1 MFQSLSSYWGFTIP
15 LLCYVAIDKRLGAA
29 TFILTV
35 VIFTLSQISIYSG
48 HLQHLNQRNTT
59 LIVEL
64 LHLIFIVF
72 FTHYSMS
79 RFSKLIKIP
88 IEVIQESLD
97 KEHQLNIIK
106 DTFLSNISHELRTP
120 LNGIYGALQL
130 VRGETDTE
138 KQLLKSA
145 RHSAS
150 ALNRIV
156 SDILD
161 VQKLDEG
168 KMLISPDWF
177 ASKLFFENLNHLYT
191 SQAKLKGIAFNLHI
205 NQRMPPAL
213 LGDELRIGQVL
224 NNILSNAIKFTE
236 RGAITL
242 HADYDNNQLKI
253 VISDSGIGMDKKAMI
268 LLFDRFTQADTSI
281 TKKYAGTGLGMAI
294 SKELVTL
301 MGGTIDVSSTP
312 NQGTTFSVFLPLKGR
327 QQHIVK
333 ESNQSINPLLFKELR
348 ILFVDDAETNIL
360 VGKVYL
366 AKYFTSIETAL
377 SAQEALDKIKQ
388 QDFDLL
394 ITDIGMPIMSGEDLF
409 ATVKSQLPD
418 LPVIALTGNARE
430 ADKEKYLN
438 LGFDGVA
445 TKPLQIEELVSLI
458 QRIFESRLGH
468 NIE

>member
-1 MFQSLSSYWGFTIP
+1 
-15 LLCYVAIDKRLGAA
+15 
-29 TFILTV
+29 
-35 VIFTLSQISIYSG
+35 
-48 HLQHLNQRNTT
+48 
-59 LIVEL
+59 
-64 LHLIFIVF
+64 
-72 FTHYSMS
+72 
-79 RFSKLIKIP
+79 
-88 IEVIQESLD
+88 
-97 KEHQLNIIK
+97 
-106 DTFLSNISHELRTP
+106 
-120 LNGIYGALQL
+120 
-130 VRGETDTE
+130 
-138 KQLLKSA
+138 
-145 RHSAS
+145 
-150 ALNRIV
+150 
-156 SDILD
+156 
-161 VQKLDEG
+161 
-168 KMLISPDWF
+168 
-177 ASKLFFENLNHLYT
+177 
-191 SQAKLKGIAFNLHI
+191 
-205 NQRMPPAL
+205 MPPEL
-213 LGDELRIGQVL
+213 LGDELRIGQVI
-224 NNILSNAIKFTE
+224 NNILNNAIKFTE

-242 HADYDNNQLKI
+242 QADYDNNQLKI